1 MEKGSDQDTTAQSKE
16 IPQTSQVDKLKSSNI
31 PSVRDS
37 LIGRNKESKPELTS
51 KEQTEKDER
60 DSVLEEERKVSQD
73 KTIAEK
79 KSDTGQKY
87 QSTASEESKIGK
99 PVIRSGRKSI
109 EPKPVIDIGETAKH
123 TASVSANV
131 APVSKESNP
140 SSLKE
145 RVQFKAAQKASEF
158 NEEKSGRSER
168 YEEESKEQDTKTE
181 VQLSDS
187 DLRMQGSELQSP
199 IESQLPEGDGESSPD
214 LEIRSLLSQPD
225 SIKNIVSES
234 PLLMQEQKQI
244 AEIQEVPTTLSAVME
259 FQDESFN
266 ALSSKKES
274 PAESPEFEP
283 AVRFQTDTSGD
294 SFKPKQKFEKTPY
307 KSEAA
312 FRKKSGGL
320 DEGMARSSSKPDLRI
335 ATESEEVNTE
345 ANRATPEIRTPK
357 SRPPIPPNKSEAR
370 HDYFDRSGY
379 DINIPPGLSGKNT
392 PHQLIEGLRIE
403 SPNKSLLE
411 TPFMN
416 ISHTDHDLSESIQR
430 QNNMFSAQI
439 QALHNELDTQQ
450 IYNSELLMKL
460 NNLDREQNMIGKNIL
475 SAELEIKQMKSDNR
489 ILENELKR
497 HEHNNKLAE
506 LEYKEYQNGIQEL
519 SRKLDEHKLRIYKL
533 EEDRKAFRDEKNGL
547 ELKLVTKQE
556 EVAKLEQDLDCKKRN
571 SEKERSDNSSLTQDL
586 VRKKKQL
593 EEQRKKLNAALEK
606 TKSDYEDQLQKQERS
621 FIETLNNQKFQ
632 QREKLIMLKSKAIDL
647 ESQLNEKNH
656 FESKL
661 KDRLDKL
668 EDKQNYLKELKL
680 KIQTQKEINEDNT
693 FTQRALEQKHKFSF
707 LQFGFFVMLI
717 WVCLLVSKLLL
728 LELIELR

>member
-1 MEKGSDQDTTAQSKE
+1 MEKGSDQDTAAQFKE
-16 IPQTSQVDKLKSSNI
+16 IPQTNQGDKLKLY
-31 PSVRDS
+31 PTVRERYILNKD
-37 LIGRNKESKPELTS
+37 LKEEGANKEP
-51 KEQTEKDER
+51 TEKGE
-60 DSVLEEERKVSQD
+60 SGFVSELERKDSQD
-73 KTIAEK
+73 KSAAGS
-79 KSDTGQKY
+79 KSDTGQKV
-87 QSTASEESKIGK
+87 QSEESKIGK
-99 PVIRSGRKSI
+99 PGKRSGRKSI
-109 EPKPVIDIGETAKH
+109 DSKPLSDAGETAKH
-123 TASVSANV
+123 TASVSANL
-131 APVSKESNP
+131 APVSKESDL

-145 RVQFKAAQKASEF
+145 RVQFKAAQKASEV
-158 NEEKSGRSER
+158 NEEKSGRTEMFD
-168 YEEESKEQDTKTE
+168 EESKEQDTKTE
-181 VQLSDS
+181 VLLSDS
-187 DLRMQGSELQSP
+187 DLRVQTSELQSP
-199 IESQLPEGDGESSPD
+199 MESQLPQGDGESSPD
-214 LEIRSLLSQPD
+214 LELRSLLSQPD

-259 FQDESFN
+259 FQDESLN

-274 PAESPEFEP
+274 PAESPEYEP
-283 AVRFQTDTSGD
+283 RVRFQTESSDD
-294 SFKPKQKFEKTPY
+294 SLKQKQRLDKTPY
-307 KSEAA
+307 KPEPAS
-312 FRKKSGGL
+312 RKKSGGL
-320 DEGMARSSSKPDLRI
+320 DEGMKRSSSKPDLRI
-335 ATESEEVNTE
+335 TTESEEVNTE

-357 SRPPIPPNKSEAR
+357 SRPPIPPNRSEAR
-370 HDYFDRSGY
+370 HDYYDRSGY

-392 PHQLIEGLRIE
+392 PHYLIEGLQIE

-411 TPFMN
+411 TPFIN
-416 ISHTDHDLSESIQR
+416 TSHTDHDLSESIQR

-450 IYNSELLMKL
+450 IYNSELQMKL
-460 NNLDREQNMIGKNIL
+460 NNLDRDQNMIAKHIFNL
-475 SAELEIKQMKSDNR
+475 ELDIKQMRSDNI

-497 HEHNNKLAE
+497 HENISKVSE
-506 LEYKEYQNGIQEL
+506 LEYKQHQNGIQEL
-519 SRKLDEHKLRIYKL
+519 SKKLDEHKLRIYKL
-533 EEDRKAFRDEKNGL
+533 EEDRKALREEKNGL

-556 EVAKLEQDLDCKKRN
+556 EVAKLEQDLECKKRN
-571 SEKERSDNSSLTQDL
+571 SEKERSDNSSLTQEL

-621 FIETLNNQKFQ
+621 FIETLNNQKYQ
-632 QREKLIMLKSKAIDL
+632 QRDKLYVLKSKAIDL
-647 ESQLNEKNH
+647 ESQLNAKNH
-656 FESKL
+656 NESKL
-661 KDRLDKL
+661 KDRLEKL